1 MSIRVDF
8 ARVVNGDKVVFSDLS
23 QCGQA
28 QRSLALNV
36 LVVLEIAPR
45 RVPFGLELVDL
56 SLHVRAA
63 ILVVGVLPV
72 DVSVLVETKHA
83 AAFEAAACAV

>member
-1 MSIRVDF
+1 MLILVDF
-8 ARVVNGDKVVFSDLS
+8 AGAVNGNKVVFSDLS
-23 QCGQA
+23 QRGQT
-28 QRSLALNV
+28 QRSLALKV

-45 RVPFGLELVDL
+45 RIPLGLELVDL
-56 SLHVRAA
+56 SFHVRAA

-72 DVSVLVETKHA
+72 DISVEVETKHA